1 MMFLV
6 VGDYQF
12 KCTNENMISVLI
24 SGVIVLYNRRNLL
37 QKSDVGDFIELQR
50 NL

>member
-1 MMFLV
+1 MFLV
-6 VGDYQF
+6 AGDYQF
-12 KCTNENMISVLI
+12 KCTDENMISVLI

-37 QKSDVGDFIELQR
+37 QKSDVGDFIELQL